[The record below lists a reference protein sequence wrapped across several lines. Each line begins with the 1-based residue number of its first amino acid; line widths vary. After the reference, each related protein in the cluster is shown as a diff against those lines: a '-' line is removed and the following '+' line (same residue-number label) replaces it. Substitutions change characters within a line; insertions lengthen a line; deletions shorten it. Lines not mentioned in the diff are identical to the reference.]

1 MRLLAFKSALL
12 VLALSAC
19 AESDPPVREFEAATS
34 AHAGVVPLPMRKP
47 SYSVAAELATTDFT
61 PYLAR
66 IPGFGQAPQ

>member
-1 MRLLAFKSALL
+1 MRFLAFKSALL

-19 AESDPPVREFEAATS
+19 AESDPPVREFEPTTRQS
-34 AHAGVVPLPMRKP
+34 ASQIPLPMSK
-47 SYSVAAELATTDFT
+47 SYAIGAELATTDFT